1 MNLDRGYN
9 VNEWYIRSV
18 ERRVERLEGDTAG
31 CLPVVGGCL
40 LALGGLGVLLSL
52 LGLATV
58 LFNSGG

>member
-1 MNLDRGYN
+1 M
-9 VNEWYIRSV
+9 NEWHVRSV
-18 ERRVERLEGDTAG
+18 ERRVEKLEENTLG

-40 LALGGLGVLLSL
+40 LALGGLSVLLSL